1 MDQNNSSRR
10 NLLKGLVATS
20 AALAASSTLVSGSA
34 MAGPDHSHHHH
45 HSANDYSDLIRIAN
59 ECAQHG
65 DECIAHCIELFKT
78 GDTSLAK
85 CADTVNEM
93 IVMCRALAKMATY
106 DSKEVKAVA
115 KICMDVC
122 QVCADECGKH
132 ADKHPNCKACEQSC
146 LECIEEIKKLA

>member
-1 MDQNNSSRR
+1 MTQRNPSRR
-10 NLLKGLVATS
+10 DLLKGLVATS
-20 AALAASSTLVSGSA
+20 AALATGSVL
-34 MAGPDHSHHHH
+34 AGTDHSHHHH
-45 HSANDYSDLIRIAN
+45 NKTDYSALIKIAN

-65 DECIAHCIELFKT
+65 DECIDHCIELFKT

-93 IVMCRALAKMATY
+93 IVMCTALAKMATY
-106 DSKEVKAVA
+106 DSKQVKAVA
-115 KICMDVC
+115 KVCMDVC